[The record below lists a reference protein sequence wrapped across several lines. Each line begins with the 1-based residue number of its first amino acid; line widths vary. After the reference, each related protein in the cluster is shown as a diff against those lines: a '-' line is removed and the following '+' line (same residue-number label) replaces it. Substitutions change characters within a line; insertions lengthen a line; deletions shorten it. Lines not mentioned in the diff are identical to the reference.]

1 MNDNRSPQS
10 MTINLG
16 PTFLNGAM
24 SSQSRSDQLAW
35 LTEMNEHCEHIFTL
49 DIPLELVDA
58 SRSSAQNNSAQSSP
72 LSLEFAIT
80 GDGEIHGASP
90 DSYTYDILRAGGELE
105 PGVDVL
111 ARLAFFADVDVSVL
125 MSALQN
131 HSEIN
136 AEWFNTN
143 GQDLFDPSFTMDL
156 DHKTAPRARQLI
168 GDNIKRHEREHIRC
182 LINPRTALWRELEL
196 YWRSVLICKNPQY
209 TWGNIPFLNRLSE
222 IYTVPSRFTTELLA
236 IFEEDYTTA
245 DPVVQ
250 RAVEQH
256 VTAQRGAEGDLL
268 QFITNQNINPT
279 DLAELLLMPVGETY
293 CDLWLAYIIDSLR
306 SGVSLDEIDVDVFRD
321 RVGAE
326 TNPYY
331 RLSDDYQTRNEFID
345 FISDHCLGP
354 VFELVRFRF
363 DETACRLERSWF
375 SLNPDVSAA
384 TSILAVRRALYR
396 RQFFAQ
402 FSANSG
408 LSDIL
413 VDQEIALEHIIRG
426 TSLADENIFERAYP
440 APGQLT
446 AHLEKAR
453 TAALDALL
461 GQAAT
466 VEDLG
471 AWLKPEHRPIT
482 EC

>member
-1 MNDNRSPQS
+1 MNDNRFPQS
-10 MTINLG
+10 MMINLG

-35 LTEMNEHCEHIFTL
+35 LSEINEHCEHIFTL
-49 DIPLELVDA
+49 NMPLELVDA
-58 SRSSAQNNSAQSSP
+58 DRSFVRDDSARSSP

-80 GDGEIHGASP
+80 GDGEIHGETP

-111 ARLAFFADVDVSVL
+111 ARLAFFADVDVSML

-136 AEWFNTN
+136 AEWLNTN
-143 GQDLFDPSFTMDL
+143 GQDLFDPQFTMNL
-156 DHKTAPRARQLI
+156 DQKATTRARQLI
-168 GDNIKRHEREHIRC
+168 GDNIERHEREHIRC
-182 LINPRTALWRELEL
+182 LITPRTALWRELEL
-196 YWRSVLICKNPQY
+196 YWRSVLICENPQY
-209 TWGNIPFLNRLSE
+209 TWDNKAFLNRLSE
-222 IYTVPSRFTTELLA
+222 LYATPSRFTTELLA
-236 IFEEDYTTA
+236 ILEEDYTTA
-245 DPVVQ
+245 APVVQ
-250 RAVEQH
+250 QAVEQY
-256 VTAQRGAEGDLL
+256 VTTQRGAEGDLFR
-268 QFITNQNINPT
+268 FITNREIDPN
-279 DLAELLLMPVGETY
+279 DLAELLQTPVGETY

-306 SGVSLDEIDVDVFRD
+306 SGVSLNEIDVDIFRD
-321 RVGAE
+321 HVGAE
-326 TNPYY
+326 TDPYY
-331 RLSDDYQTRNEFID
+331 RLSEDYQTRNEFIG

-363 DETACRLERSWF
+363 DETVCRLERSWF

-413 VDQEIALEHIIRG
+413 VDQEIAMEHIIRG
-426 TSLADENIFERAYP
+426 TSLADENLFERAYP

-453 TAALDALL
+453 TAALEALL

-471 AWLKPEHRPIT
+471 AWLKPEHKPTT